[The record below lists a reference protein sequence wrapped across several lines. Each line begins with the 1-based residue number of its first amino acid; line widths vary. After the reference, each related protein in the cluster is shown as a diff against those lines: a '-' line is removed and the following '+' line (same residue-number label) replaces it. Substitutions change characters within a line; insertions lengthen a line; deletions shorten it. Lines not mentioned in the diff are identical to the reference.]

1 MKEVGQWKALEEV
14 IKSLLPGD
22 DFQKRVESFRVYL
35 KELNKWNKAINLTS
49 VSSLNNGVIRHI
61 LDSLSLYPL
70 VKGDGKIL
78 DIGSGGGF
86 PGIPLKILD
95 PSLDMTLLEPRRK
108 RWSFLNHIARL
119 LIIKDMQILCI
130 HSNEFTD
137 LFMEYNG
144 PFDIVVSRA
153 LASPPVFIDIAVPL
167 ISSKGSV
174 ICMVSENDALIF
186 KEGMILSGLIL
197 KQKKIY
203 RLPGIEQPRFLLVF
217 KKNRYFYR

>member
-1 MKEVGQWKALEEV
+1 MKEIGQWKSLEEV
-14 IKSLLPGD
+14 IKSLSPGA
-22 DFQKRVESFRVYL
+22 DFQTTVELFRIYL
-35 KELNKWNKAINLTS
+35 KELNKWNKVINLTS

-61 LDSLSLYPL
+61 FDSLSLYPL

-119 LIIKDMQILCI
+119 LIIKDMQILCM

-137 LFMEYNG
+137 FFMEYNG

-167 ISSKGSV
+167 ISSKGCV
-174 ICMVSENDALIF
+174 ICMVSENDALIV

-217 KKNRYFYR
+217 KKN